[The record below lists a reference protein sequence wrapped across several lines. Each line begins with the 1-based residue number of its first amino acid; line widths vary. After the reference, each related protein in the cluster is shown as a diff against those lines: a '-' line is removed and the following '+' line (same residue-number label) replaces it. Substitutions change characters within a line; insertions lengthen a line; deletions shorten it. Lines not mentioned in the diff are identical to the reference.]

1 MSEKTKTTK
10 KKNVSKTIPKKET
23 KTEKVKEE
31 NIIEPKEKST
41 ESKRLGIILGFVGI
55 LILILIISTI
65 ISIKNSAKIVEKVQE
80 ILSGETTSMIYL
92 VRDGCGYCTLN
103 ESNMDSMKKEYNI
116 EYYEVD
122 TSNLTSKDLTKILN
136 LLEIDASDFGT
147 PHTTIVKNNKVLDQ
161 INGVVSYNSLFSTLQ
176 KNGIIAKDAKL
187 VLNYID
193 YAQYKKVIKSSTPQI
208 IVLGSS
214 TCHFCLELRPILD
227 EVVKETGVKVNWLY
241 LDSAFTSGKE
251 DGEYNEF
258 LTSLSWFEENENFGT
273 PTTLLVKNGEVQ
285 SALSG
290 YREKEDI
297 LKFLKQNK
305 LISE

>member
-1 MSEKTKTTK
+1 MC
-10 KKNVSKTIPKKET
+10 I
-23 KTEKVKEE
+23 
-31 NIIEPKEKST
+31 
-41 ESKRLGIILGFVGI
+41 
-55 LILILIISTI
+55 
-65 ISIKNSAKIVEKVQE
+65 
-80 ILSGETTSMIYL
+80 
-92 VRDGCGYCTLN
+92 RDR
-103 ESNMDSMKKEYNI
+103 
-116 EYYEVD
+116 
-122 TSNLTSKDLTKILN
+122 
-136 LLEIDASDFGT
+136 
-147 PHTTIVKNNKVLDQ
+147 
-161 INGVVSYNSLFSTLQ
+161 FSTLQ

-241 LDSAFTSGKE
+241 LDSAFTSGEE
-251 DGEYNEF
+251 DSEYNEF
-258 LTSLSWFEENENFGT
+258 LTSLSWFKENENFGT

-297 LKFLKQNK
+297 LKFLEQNK